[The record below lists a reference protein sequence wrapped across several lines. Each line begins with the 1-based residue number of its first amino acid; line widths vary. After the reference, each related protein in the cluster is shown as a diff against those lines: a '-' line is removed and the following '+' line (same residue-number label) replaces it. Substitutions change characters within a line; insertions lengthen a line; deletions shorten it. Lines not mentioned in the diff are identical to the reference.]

1 MAKVKQLTV
10 ALENRPGTLAHM
22 AKVLAD
28 AKVNIV
34 ALLNSTAGAQGSA
47 QVVVDNVNRAKKALG
62 AAGLPYTEGTLEQVE
77 LANKPGA
84 LAELAGKLA
93 KKGTNIEC
101 AHTTMLR
108 GRRRRSWC
116 LRSPDP
122 PCEDKTSNR
131 VAHGTRRCS
140 AALMNS

>member
-1 MAKVKQLTV
+1 
-10 ALENRPGTLAHM
+10 M

-34 ALLNSTAGAQGSA
+34 ALLNSTRQERKARRRWSW
-47 QVVVDNVNRAKKALG
+47 DNVNRDKKALG

-101 AHTTMLR
+101 AYATMPKGAKKAVVVL
-108 GRRRRSWC
+108 
-116 LRSPDP
+116 
-122 PCEDKTSNR
+122 
-131 VAHGTRRCS
+131 
-140 AALMNS
+140 ALSGPTL

>member
-62 AAGLPYTEGTLEQVE
+62 AAGLPYTEGTLEQVG

-101 AHTTMLR
+101 AYATMPKGAKKAVVVL
-108 GRRRRSWC
+108 
-116 LRSPDP
+116 
-122 PCEDKTSNR
+122 
-131 VAHGTRRCS
+131 
-140 AALMNS
+140 ALSGPTL